1 MALNFGD
8 ILDAVAPHRGDRLA
22 LTSDHGEWNW
32 AQFDARTNALA
43 RGLAQNGVEPGD
55 KVCFLL
61 FNGAPYVELLAAC
74 FKGRFVHVNA
84 NFRYTAPEL
93 QYILE
98 NSDSVALVYDHR
110 LADVVA
116 AIDPALHDQLLLIEA
131 GTSDDSSAVRIAGAH
146 DYEQFV
152 GNHETAP
159 LGIARSPDDLLF
171 IYTGGTTGMPK
182 GVMWPHE
189 AQARGLLGS
198 ILGSDNKDPQL
209 EDWMALLDAPRPYL
223 RPLVAS
229 PLMHGSG
236 LLAAITTLC
245 NGGHIIV
252 TDNAGSFDAGRHWE
266 LVERHRADAI
276 GIVGDAFAR
285 PLLAAY
291 DAGEYDASSVKL
303 IGSSGVMW
311 SAEVKQALLDR
322 IPGAVMFDSLGSS
335 EAMNLGSAVTT
346 HGGGGTTSSF
356 GIGEGCKIFDD
367 DLNEIVPGSGKT
379 GFLARPGALPLGY
392 YKDEEKT
399 AQTFR
404 TIHGVRYSIPGDMCM
419 IEADGTVTLLGR
431 GSGCINSGGEKIFP
445 EEIEEA
451 IKLHPEVEDAL
462 VFGVDDPKWGQAVH
476 AVIHCTS
483 AISLDETILKE
494 FLAERLARYKMPKRM
509 QFTEQGL
516 RLANGKADYRLAK
529 ALDSRNRSDDS
540 PS

>member
-8 ILDAVAPHRGDRLA
+8 ILDAVAPRRADRPA
-22 LTSDHGEWNW
+22 LTADNGEWTW
-32 AQFDARTNALA
+32 AEFDTRTNALA
-43 RGLAQNGVEPGD
+43 RGLGAHGVVPGD

-84 NFRYTAPEL
+84 NFRYTASEL

-98 NSDSVALVYDHR
+98 NSDSVALVYDQR
-110 LADVVA
+110 LADVVG
-116 AIDPALHDQLLLIEA
+116 AIDPALRDRLLLVETKA
-131 GTSDDSSAVRIAGAH
+131 PGDDGAVRLAQAH
-146 DYEQFV
+146 DYEQFI
-152 GNHETAP
+152 GGQDTAP

-182 GVMWPHE
+182 GVMWPHQS
-189 AQARGLLGS
+189 QALGLFGN
-198 ILGSDNKDPQL
+198 ILGPDRKDPKL
-209 EDWMALLDAPRPYL
+209 DDWVALLDAPRPYL
-223 RPLVAS
+223 RPLIAS

-252 TDNAGSFDAGRHWE
+252 TDNAGSFDAARHWQ

-311 SAEVKQALLDR
+311 SAEVKQALVDR
-322 IPGAVMFDSLGSS
+322 LPGAVMFDSLGSS

-346 HGGGGTTSSF
+346 HGGGGSTSSF

-367 DLNEIVPGSGKT
+367 DLNEIVPGSGKV

-399 AQTFR
+399 ARTFR
-404 TIHGVRYSIPGDMCM
+404 TIHGVRYSIPGDMCT
-419 IEADGTVTLLGR
+419 IEADGTVILLGR

-451 IKLHPEVEDAL
+451 IKRHSKVQDAL

-476 AVIHCTS
+476 AVVHCAS
-483 AISLDETILKE
+483 ATSLDETTLKD
-494 FLAERLARYKMPKRM
+494 FLAESLARYKIPKRIG
-509 QFTEQGL
+509 FTELSL
-516 RLANGKADYRLAK
+516 RLANGKADYKSAK
-529 ALDSRNRSDDS
+529 ALGSGN
-540 PS
+540 